1 MSIIAFTFT
10 GIVGD
15 RYRLLNRVRGIKKCF
30 TVLKKG
36 NKEKKRVDIPKI

>member
-10 GIVGD
+10 GIVRD
-15 RYRLLNRVRGIKKCF
+15 RYRLLNWVRGIKKCS

-36 NKEKKRVDIPKI
+36 SEEKKGVDIPKI